1 MNFRKIMNMVV
12 FTTIVCVLSISAQK
26 RIISKDISSREY
38 KVEDFSG
45 KDYVLLKK
53 KFGDITEFYLANK
66 RNDPDLTINGEKEKL
81 FSFHKDDKVQLIQ
94 FSNSGEQV
102 VFSRLKND
110 KKVWE
115 VYDIKTRKYKT
126 VESEEGS
133 VTVASFYD
141 MNNILYRVS
150 LKHDRPRI
158 YLIKDNKDP
167 VFIDNGFTAKWSNNT
182 NYFLIELFQNAELSL
197 FEKKRYGKISK
208 EEYINQLKAQG
219 GPQREIFSK
228 YVICNADGQR
238 LLVLE
243 DFNIVDWIQWSPDN
257 KKIIIQERGD
267 RGFKIVY
274 LDYISE
280 SNIVI
285 KNVYHFPGFPKFE
298 RQTSTFCQSPKWSPD
313 GNKIL
318 FITSVENGHSV
329 LYDNIY
335 ILEDSSYNYY
345 PINESQ
351 DSFIFK
357 VDWISNKSIFMDS
370 RNKITKEDFTHEITF
385 E

>member
-1 MNFRKIMNMVV
+1 
-12 FTTIVCVLSISAQK
+12 
-26 RIISKDISSREY
+26 
-38 KVEDFSG
+38 
-45 KDYVLLKK
+45 LK
-53 KFGDITEFYLANK
+53 T
-66 RNDPDLTINGEKEKL
+66 
-81 FSFHKDDKVQLIQ
+81 
-94 FSNSGEQV
+94 
-102 VFSRLKND
+102 
-110 KKVWE
+110 
-115 VYDIKTRKYKT
+115 
-126 VESEEGS
+126 
-133 VTVASFYD
+133 
-141 MNNILYRVS
+141 
-150 LKHDRPRI
+150 
-158 YLIKDNKDP
+158 
-167 VFIDNGFTAKWSNNT
+167 
-182 NYFLIELFQNAELSL
+182 
-197 FEKKRYGKISK
+197 
-208 EEYINQLKAQG
+208 QG
-219 GPQREIFSK
+219 GSQREIFSK

-267 RGFKIVY
+267 RGFKIIY

-280 SNIVI
+280 NNIVI

-318 FITSVENGHSV
+318 FITSAENDHSV

-357 VDWISNKSIFMDS
+357 VDWISNRSIFMDS
-370 RNKITKEDFTHEITF
+370 RNKITKEDFTHEITI